1 MTNPRSEI
9 ADDSD
14 LLIMASIAGGVAALA
29 IARPTLLVRMLLMDP
44 RELDGA
50 GLLALRL
57 FATRNVWVVWRSLHA
72 DRSAQEAYLEIQY
85 LDQVV
90 FWQAAAAGTIPKRT
104 AVLAASISGAIILAG
119 TRRRRRL
126 GVSQL

>member
-1 MTNPRSEI
+1 MANLRSQVTG
-9 ADDSD
+9 DSD
-14 LLIMASIAGGVAALA
+14 LLTMASIAGGVAALA
-29 IARPTLLVRMLLMDP
+29 IARPRLLVRILLMDP
-44 RELDGA
+44 RELTGT

-57 FATRNVWVVWRSLHA
+57 FATRNVWVVWRSLRA

-104 AVLAASISGAIILAG
+104 AVLAASISGVIIVAG
-119 TRRRRRL
+119 ARRRSRL
-126 GVSQL
+126 RVSQI